1 MPVFRMLFCQQQLK
15 RDLYESW
22 LIMFIALFV
31 RWNRFRQ
38 LVVPP
43 LDGLRLLRDSSDYR
57 LAEVLFGIGLL
68 AFILPFRCY
77 WVQRCQHR
85 VQLLMLAAEMV
96 ILLRIIEF
104 NDNVVWQPF
113 LGIYRDMFETMGR
126 NDYWFYQYAPGM
138 AIWLVSGRAFE
149 SFQLL
154 LSFGIFVAGIN
165 NAAEEW
171 MRTVDLLLLGHEP
184 AIPCPAWRRHYREFQ
199 RQDRCDKRY
208 PPKPSPEH
216 LMYRRLC
223 HACIQE

>member
-1 MPVFRMLFCQQQLK
+1 MPVFRILFCQQQLE

-22 LIMFIALFV
+22 LIMLIGVFV
-31 RWNRFRQ
+31 RWNRLRQ

-43 LDGLRLLRDSSDYR
+43 LEGVPSLGDGADFR
-57 LAEVLFGIGLL
+57 LAEVFFGSGLL
-68 AFILPFRCY
+68 AFILPYRCY
-77 WVQRCQHR
+77 WVRRCQHR
-85 VQLLMLAAEMV
+85 VQLLMLATEV
-96 ILLRIIEF
+96 LLLLRFIEY

-138 AIWLVSGRAFE
+138 ATWLVGGRAFE

-154 LSFGIFVAGIN
+154 LSFGIFVVGIN

-171 MRTVDLLLLGHEP
+171 IRTVDLLLLGHEP
-184 AIPCPAWRRHYREFQ
+184 RNPCAAWQRHFREIQ
-199 RQDRCDKRY
+199 RSGRCNQRSS
-208 PPKPSPEH
+208 PKPSPDH

-223 HACIQE
+223 TACI